1 MKRRRYE
8 ISKWIDL
15 PTGFIQKVA
24 QTLDVIPVKVKRH
37 VHLKILKKRKS
48 EKKYYCERE
57 QSNAKIDYER
67 TTQLTRISYH
77 VGHLNPEKLLINF
90 NKLL

>member
-48 EKKYYCERE
+48 EKKYSCE
-57 QSNAKIDYER
+57 
-67 TTQLTRISYH
+67 
-77 VGHLNPEKLLINF
+77 
-90 NKLL
+90 